1 MEVPAA
7 ASRAALVAA
16 KVPGASDMQT
26 FRFFTND
33 FDTTTDGIDVV
44 ATYSTEIGD
53 GVTDFTFVYNETE
66 TEVDS
71 SSLLSASRI
80 AALEALLPENRW
92 NLSAVHNVGDW
103 TILALSLIHI

>member
-1 MEVPAA
+1 MHKEL
-7 ASRAALVAA
+7 LVAA

-71 SSLLSASRI
+71 SKLTERFKNSCFGSI
-80 AALEALLPENRW
+80 
-92 NLSAVHNVGDW
+92 
-103 TILALSLIHI
+103 TT